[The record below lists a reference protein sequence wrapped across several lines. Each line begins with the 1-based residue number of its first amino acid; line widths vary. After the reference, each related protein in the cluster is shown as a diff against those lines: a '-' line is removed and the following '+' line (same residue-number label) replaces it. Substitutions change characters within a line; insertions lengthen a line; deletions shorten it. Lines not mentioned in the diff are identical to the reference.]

1 MAEINYNFGGPQQT
15 KGGGIMDVKLSP
27 SQMRFPTARRPAS
40 RQSTEPDLTE
50 KLAPLLPFLVE
61 GLGGLFS
68 KDPEKLTDQAYLDSI
83 GGMVEDPVNIEDVQA
98 NRKAEAKLNA
108 YKTYGE
114 PTERQ
119 GFGMRDIVDLL
130 AAGSLGRGGDDYAK
144 SAVNLRTAKEK
155 SRLVKETNRS
165 NFLTSA
171 LKDVDNLQYKV
182 FEDIDTA
189 KVGID
194 DYRSGFVDPRGESY
208 VMNDN
213 KTGYTNIKNLDGSW
227 IEQKYK
233 PTTSLSSQ
241 MKNPVLVELTKKD
254 AEINAKDT
262 ALLGTITLVNEAV
275 GMFNKGIADPK
286 QNALTS
292 VTSIG
297 NLLNSAK
304 SNFNQIGSYI
314 GKGDVLNAFAT
325 SQDIQNGIGGSDG
338 RQGSGQLAKQLYEA
352 IQSDDDELMIA
363 AMNAF
368 EQGNEGFSFKQT
380 LGDMAYNNV
389 RTRAVMLQLAY
400 SAAAANGQTGR
411 TLSDKDLAFHL
422 QMIGFGST
430 QDSQT
435 AKDNLLTFADTL
447 LRSTDNTIQG
457 AISQNSMDAGRY
469 PLDDK
474 MFTSIIGGYWIPEVI
489 DGEKQ
494 WQSPNNY
501 TFKGFTQRYSKIADV
516 INFQK
521 HTRRDGSTFNSEV
534 TTNKADPSTTLDE
547 DLEELGRKY

>member
-208 VMNDN
+208 VMNDD

-521 HTRRDGSTFNSEV
+521 HTRRDGSTFNSGV

>member
-1 MAEINYNFGGPQQT
+1 MAEVNYTFGGPQQT

-213 KTGYTNIKNLDGSW
+213 KTGYTNIKSLDGNW

-286 QNALTS
+286 QNPLTS

-325 SQDIQNGIGGSDG
+325 SQDIQNGVGGSDG
-338 RQGSGQLAKQLYEA
+338 RQGSGQLAKQLYQA
-352 IQSDDDELMIA
+352 IQSDDDEQMIA

-368 EQGNEGFSFKQT
+368 EQGNEGFSFRKS

-457 AISQNSMDAGRY
+457 AISQNSMEAGRY

-534 TTNKADPSTTLDE
+534 TTNKADPKTTLDE
-547 DLEELGRKY
+547 DLEELNRKY

>member
-1 MAEINYNFGGPQQT
+1 
-15 KGGGIMDVKLSP
+15 
-27 SQMRFPTARRPAS
+27 MRFPTARRPAS

-61 GLGGLFS
+61 GIGGLFS

-208 VMNDN
+208 VMNDD

-338 RQGSGQLAKQLYEA
+338 RQGSGQLAKQLYQA
-352 IQSDDDELMIA
+352 IQSDDDEQMIA

-368 EQGNEGFSFKQT
+368 EQGNEGFSFRKS

-534 TTNKADPSTTLDE
+534 TTNKADPKTTLDE
-547 DLEELGRKY
+547 DLEELNRKY

>member
-208 VMNDN
+208 VMNDD
-213 KTGYTNIKNLDGSW
+213 KTGYTNIKSLDGNW

-241 MKNPVLVELTKKD
+241 MKNPVLVDLTKKD

-338 RQGSGQLAKQLYEA
+338 RQGSGQLAKQLYQA

-474 MFTSIIGGYWIPEVI
+474 MFTSIIGGYWVPQVI

-534 TTNKADPSTTLDE
+534 TTNKADPKTTLDE
-547 DLEELGRKY
+547 DLEELNRKY

>member
-1 MAEINYNFGGPQQT
+1 MAEINYSFGGPQQT

-83 GGMVEDPVNIEDVQA
+83 GGMVEDPVNMEDVQA

-208 VMNDN
+208 VMNDD

-286 QNALTS
+286 QNPLTS

-422 QMIGFGST
+422 QMVGFGST

-435 AKDNLLTFADTL
+435 AKDNLLTFTDTL
-447 LRSTDNTIQG
+447 LRATDTTIQG
-457 AISQNSMDAGRY
+457 SISQNSMDAGRY

-521 HTRRDGSTFNSEV
+521 HKRRDGSAFNSGV
-534 TTNKADPSTTLDE
+534 TTNKADPTTRLDE
-547 DLEELGRKY
+547 DLEELNRKY

>member
-208 VMNDN
+208 VMNDD

>member
-208 VMNDN
+208 VMNDD

-469 PLDDK
+469 PLNDK